1 VLQTF
6 SRLKKLY
13 WFVLKSFIGPLIM
26 TFFIVI
32 IILVLQFLWMYIDE
46 LAGKGLDGGILAE
59 LLFQF
64 TLTFVPMALPLAILL
79 ASLMTFGNM
88 GEHLELTALKSSGIP
103 LQRIMVPLVVLIV
116 LLSIASFF
124 FSNNVLPYSNR
135 KSITLLY
142 DIRNKRPELNIQAG
156 SFYNGIDGFSIKI
169 SEKDPETN
177 LLKKIWVYDHRD
189 KRGNVNVIIAD
200 SGYMRVTPDKS
211 GLLMTLY
218 NGYSYTE
225 MEEKSGSE
233 TSRTYPFRKD
243 SFTEQ
248 TVVIELS
255 GFDLIR
261 SDEDLFGSNSR
272 MLNIAELTGQIDSL
286 NQRYLLRQEA
296 YYLDF
301 NMNSIYQGR
310 NMNVYFDPTTDTVPP
325 PPFEVLISF
334 DTLPNLMK
342 QVAIQKAIENVK
354 GASKFIDQ
362 KSDAMHNEIKNIKR
376 YEVDWHKKLTL
387 SFACFVF
394 FFIGAPLG
402 AIIRKGGLGTPA
414 VISILFFVI
423 YYVLS
428 LSGEKLV
435 KENHISSIGG
445 MWLASFILL
454 PIGVILTYMATSDS
468 VVLSLDTYTGFFR
481 RIMNRLAGISTK
493 KSG

>member
-1 VLQTF
+1 
-6 SRLKKLY
+6 
-13 WFVLKSFIGPLIM
+13 
-26 TFFIVI
+26 

-64 TLTFVPMALPLAILL
+64 TLTFVPMALPLSILL

-103 LQRIMVPLVVLIV
+103 LQRVMVPLVVLIIF
-116 LLSIASFF
+116 LSIASFF

-156 SFYNGIDGFSIKI
+156 SFYNGIDGFNIKI
-169 SEKDPETN
+169 AEKDPETN

-200 SGYMRVTPDKS
+200 SGYMRVTEDKS
-211 GLLMTLY
+211 GLVMTLY

-225 MEEKSGSE
+225 MEEKNVADV
-233 TSRTYPFRKD
+233 SRTYPFRKD

-248 TVVIELS
+248 IVVIELS

-261 SDEDLFGSNSR
+261 SDDDLFRSNSR
-272 MLNIAELTGQIDSL
+272 MLNIAQLTGQIDSL
-286 NQRYLLRQEA
+286 NQRFLLRQAA
-296 YYLDF
+296 YYIDF

-310 NMNVYFDPTTDTVPP
+310 NLNSYAHSTDDTLPP
-325 PPFEVLISF
+325 PPFEVVITY
-334 DTLPNLMK
+334 DTLPNTMK
-342 QVAIQKAIENVK
+342 QTAVQRAIENVK

-362 KSDAMHNEIKNIKR
+362 KSDALHNEIKNIKR

-414 VISILFFVI
+414 VISVLFFVI

-454 PIGVILTYMATSDS
+454 PIGIILTYMATSDS
-468 VVLSLDTYTGFFR
+468 VVLSLDTYTGFIR
-481 RIMNRLAGISTK
+481 RLMNRLAGISNK

>member
-1 VLQTF
+1 
-6 SRLKKLY
+6 
-13 WFVLKSFIGPLIM
+13 M

-46 LAGKGLDGGILAE
+46 LAGKGLDGRILAE

-103 LQRIMVPLVVLIV
+103 LQRVMVPLVVLII

-135 KSITLLY
+135 KSITLLF

-189 KRGNVNVIIAD
+189 KRGNVNVIVAD
-200 SGYMRVTPDKS
+200 SGYMRVTEDKS

-225 MEEKSGSE
+225 MEEKSGAE
-233 TSRTYPFRKD
+233 ASRTYPFRKD

-261 SDEDLFGSNSR
+261 SDDDLFGSNSR
-272 MLNIAELTGQIDSL
+272 MLNIGQLTNQIDSL
-286 NQRYLLRQEA
+286 NERFLLRQAA
-296 YYLDF
+296 YYVDF
-301 NMNSIYQGR
+301 NMNSIYQGK
-310 NMNVYFDPTTDTVPP
+310 NMNVYTDAGTVTATP
-325 PPFEVLISF
+325 PPFEATVSF
-334 DTLPNLMK
+334 DTLPNILK
-342 QVAIQKAIENVK
+342 QAALQKAIENVK

-362 KSDAMHNEIKNIKR
+362 KSEAMHNEIKNIKH

-414 VISILFFVI
+414 VISVLFFVI

-481 RIMNRLAGISTK
+481 RIMNRLAGISSK